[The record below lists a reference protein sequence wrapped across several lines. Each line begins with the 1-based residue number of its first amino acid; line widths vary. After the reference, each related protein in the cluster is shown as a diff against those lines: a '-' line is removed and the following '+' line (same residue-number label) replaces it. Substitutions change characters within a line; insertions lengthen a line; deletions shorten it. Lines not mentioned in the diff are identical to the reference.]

1 MLRPIFI
8 FSLLFSTVINAQNV
22 SEDAAKTERDAE
34 STVKSRIAEEDTH
47 KPRLVVGIVVDQMRN
62 DYIYR
67 YWNRYSNG
75 GFRRLVNDGY
85 YFKNNH
91 YNYIPTYTG
100 PGHSSI
106 YTGTTPRAHGIIAN
120 DWYSKKSGAMNYC
133 VWDSAAKSIGTN
145 TKNGMM
151 SPKNQLSSTIG
162 DELKMSSNKKGKVI
176 GVALKDR
183 SAILPAGHAADAAYW
198 FDEETGNFISSSW
211 YMNDLP
217 EWVKGFNAKQLP
229 KKYLSE
235 GWSTMMYPEGYTS
248 SIADDNTYESIP
260 NKKEKPTLPYS
271 YKNFLEKNNVGIIRA
286 TPFGN
291 SITKDLAIEC
301 LKSEQLGKDNITDL
315 FCISF
320 SSTDI
325 IAHSY
330 GPRSVEVEDTYLRL
344 DKDIEELLTVLD
356 KEVGKNNYVV
366 FLTAD
371 HGGAD
376 VPKHLMDNKIPAGY
390 LWDEKIKKDIKDY
403 FLQLYGDTSLLLNVS
418 NEQVFLNEKK
428 ISALKLNRDEI
439 EESLCKFLLS
449 INGISEA
456 YPSKVIK
463 YGCFEKNDYR
473 ALLQNGY
480 NHTMS
485 GNVCFI
491 FRPAWMDYAEKG
503 TTHGA
508 AYNYDTHVP
517 LIFYGKG
524 IKKGFSFNYTSI
536 TQIAPT
542 VCELIQVNQPNAT
555 ISEPLNNF
563 FK

>member
-1 MLRPIFI
+1 MKRILLIATVVLPSFI
-8 FSLLFSTVINAQNV
+8 FSQTKTNNTNV
-22 SEDAAKTERDAE
+22 ERDAE
-34 STVKSRIAEEDTH
+34 VTMKQRLAEENAD
-47 KPRLVVGIVVDQMRN
+47 KPKLVVGIVVDQMRN

-75 GFRRLVNDGY
+75 GFRRLVNDGF

-91 YNYIPTYTG
+91 FNYIPTYTG

-120 DWYSKKSGAMNYC
+120 DWYDKKTNSTMYC
-133 VWDSAAKSIGTN
+133 VQDAGVKSIGTAN
-145 TKNGMM
+145 KSGMM
-151 SPKNQLSSTIG
+151 SPKNQISSTIG
-162 DELKMSSNKKGKVI
+162 DELKMTSNKKGKVI
-176 GVALKDR
+176 GIALKDR

-198 FDEETGNFISSSW
+198 YDEETGNFITSSW
-211 YMNDLP
+211 YMNELP
-217 EWVKGFNAKQLP
+217 QWLKDFNAKQLP
-229 KKYLSE
+229 KKYLE
-235 GWSTMMYPEGYTS
+235 GGWNTMTYPEGYTS
-248 SIADDNTYESIP
+248 SIADDNNYESVP
-260 NKKEKPTLPYS
+260 NKKDKPTFPYS
-271 YKNFLEKNNVGIIRA
+271 YKSFIEKNNFGIIRA

-291 SITKDLAIEC
+291 SITKDLTLDCI
-301 LKSEQLGKDNITDL
+301 KNEQLGKDNVTDL

-344 DKDIEELLTVLD
+344 DKDLEEILNYLD

-390 LWDEKIKKDIKDY
+390 LWDAKIKKDIQNY
-403 FLQLYGDTSLLLNVS
+403 FLSAYGDSLILINVS
-418 NEQVFLNEKK
+418 NEQVFLDEKK
-428 ISALKLNRDEI
+428 MAGMKLDRDEV
-439 EESLCKFLLS
+439 EDNLSKFLLS
-449 INGISEA
+449 ITGIAEA
-456 YPSKVIK
+456 YPSKVVK
-463 YGCFEKNDYR
+463 YESFEKNDYR

-491 FRPAWMDYAEKG
+491 FRPGWMDYAEKG

-517 LIFYGKG
+517 LLFYGKG
-524 IKKGFSFNYTSI
+524 IKKGTSFNYTTI

-542 VCELIQVNQPNAT
+542 VCELLQINQPNAT
-555 ISEPLNNF
+555 QAEPLNGF